1 LILIYFKIFILVYHD
16 ELCEKEKS
24 YIIEWV
30 EEYKIQNPFDKIR
43 WKNLISE
50 MKNKFGKLR
59 TENCVKNFWSLK
71 QRQQRRSQLPS
82 KDDALSSSQDD
93 IVPTVSP
100 LPQHNNVLKSAS
112 SYPQVPQNNN
122 FPKSVLFPQR

>member
-1 LILIYFKIFILVYHD
+1 LILICFKIFILVCHD
-16 ELCEKEKS
+16 ELNEKEKS

-59 TENCVKNFWSLK
+59 TENCVKIFG
-71 QRQQRRSQLPS
+71 
-82 KDDALSSSQDD
+82 
-93 IVPTVSP
+93 I
-100 LPQHNNVLKSAS
+100 
-112 SYPQVPQNNN
+112 
-122 FPKSVLFPQR
+122 